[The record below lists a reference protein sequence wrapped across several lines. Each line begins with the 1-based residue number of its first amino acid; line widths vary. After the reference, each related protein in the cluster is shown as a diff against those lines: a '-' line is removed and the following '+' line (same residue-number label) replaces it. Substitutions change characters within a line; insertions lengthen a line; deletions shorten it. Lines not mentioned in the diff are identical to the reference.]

1 MKPNDRN
8 RTASHRPDIFAGA
21 QAALSEIFHAAADG
35 VAFAP
40 ARIAQALGDKHQRAL
55 SQLGELIESGEIT
68 EEDLQ
73 VLWQAHHASD
83 RFYLTAPIADLL
95 LQISRCLPDR

>member
-1 MKPNDRN
+1 MKPTDRN
-8 RTASHRPDIFAGA
+8 RSASHRSNISSSA
-21 QAALSEIFHAAADG
+21 QAALSEIFNAAADG

-40 ARIAQALGDKHQRAL
+40 ARIAQALGDTHLQAL
-55 SQLGELIESGEIT
+55 SQLVQRIESGEIT

-95 LQISRCLPDR
+95 LQISRCLPGR